1 MGRRSG
7 VQVGPEQYY
16 AVAMQLLAEHGPAE
30 LKIATLCA
38 RLGVTSGSFYHH
50 FDGWSGFVRGLLAH
64 WEVEQTAKVVEVTE
78 SVTDDPVERLDVLR
92 RFAVS
97 LPHAAEAAIR
107 NWAALDPEVGLAQ
120 RRVDERRR
128 AALEDVLAGA
138 VRDRADAARLASLG
152 MSILV
157 GFQQIHHPPDPS
169 LLRMHLEDYHV
180 LVLRHVPRPDGGHTI
195 VSRA

>member
-1 MGRRSG
+1 M
-7 VQVGPEQYY
+7 
-16 AVAMQLLAEHGPAE
+16 
-30 LKIATLCA
+30 
-38 RLGVTSGSFYHH
+38 
-50 FDGWSGFVRGLLAH
+50 
-64 WEVEQTAKVVEVTE
+64 
-78 SVTDDPVERLDVLR
+78 
-92 RFAVS
+92 
-97 LPHAAEAAIR
+97 
-107 NWAALDPEVGLAQ
+107 AALTKRLTHYATGGGCACKIPPGE
-120 RRVDERRR
+120 
-128 AALEDVLAGA
+128 LEDVLAGA